1 MLRNAVKRF
10 GDDLHRISDSIKS
23 KATSQIKSNIKKR
36 SYESARISLD
46 RVPASSS
53 NNIIESS
60 LATSTMPD
68 SLTGQSVES
77 EVEVS

>member
-10 GDDLHRISDSIKS
+10 GDDLHKISDSIKS
-23 KATSQIKSNIKKR
+23 KATSQIKNNIKKR

-46 RVPASSS
+46 QMPASSS

-60 LATSTMPD
+60 LATSTIPD
-68 SLTGQSVES
+68 SLTVES